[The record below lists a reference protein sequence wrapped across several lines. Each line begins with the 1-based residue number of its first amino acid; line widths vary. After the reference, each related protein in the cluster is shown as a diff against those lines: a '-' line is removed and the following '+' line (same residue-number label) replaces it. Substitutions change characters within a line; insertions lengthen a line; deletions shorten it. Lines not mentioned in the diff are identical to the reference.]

1 MLMLIVHMKFRKI
14 NFRSCHQLPKHSHS
28 DNFQITVKFCYLQTK
43 CKMTERKSSI
53 SELNSSDTK
62 QTSTT
67 QKPPNP
73 RKCHSN
79 YESKAAAELDEDIVL
94 STLDSTPSTLSVN
107 AIQSKFPDHIS
118 DEHLRQ
124 HFSKYEKYILH
135 AVILRSRRAKYG
147 LITFSSYDIAETAR
161 KAFRNKRLLG
171 CLTRLNHFGPTNN
184 ATPRDQMPSKVA
196 SFVPSMTDSQ
206 APASVCIDK
215 QSDTKILHQAS
226 EIGPAVSSGDPPT
239 GNNTLCVEGIHSN
252 LPDEIGDEELM
263 KHFSAF
269 GNDIISAS
277 IVRNPQTKLSAGYG
291 VITFKSPAIA
301 KKAQKKYNG
310 THLCRKYQLRV
321 TLKNPT
327 FSTRSVIL
335 VAKGDEGIGPG
346 VLNSSNDRGVLES
359 NPSPNLTV
367 DDAFPAFTMK
377 QESQKA
383 NGCNTNNSSF
393 ASEADVSD
401 SIDIK
406 SLKKEENSCSNT
418 EGLVIEN
425 LSCIIDESEIKALIS
440 NCGAEVLSCTIL
452 PNPVAVNTCVANV
465 SLADSSLAGNII
477 KQLNDKEVYGCR
489 LQVRFAEMKHREPLL
504 HVEERKVSLALFN
517 FIAKQSCLQ
526 IKTFEQKGCAFYY
539 QETKGCAVLSAPGEN
554 IATEFLLQVFN
565 KYTEKTIVFKPNKWE
580 QLTIVRDKHTPSLL
594 NRAGS
599 KVCAE
604 ADAQIIPQIDQ
615 HEILF
620 VGTHEGVTRTSSW
633 LMDELNREI
642 QIER

>member
-1 MLMLIVHMKFRKI
+1 
-14 NFRSCHQLPKHSHS
+14 
-28 DNFQITVKFCYLQTK
+28 
-43 CKMTERKSSI
+43 MTERKSSI
-53 SELNSSDTK
+53 SKLNSSGTE
-62 QTSTT
+62 QTTTT
-67 QKPPNP
+67 QKPHNP
-73 RKCHSN
+73 RRRHSN
-79 YESKAAAELDEDIVL
+79 YESKAATELDQDIVL

-107 AIQSKFPDHIS
+107 AIKSKFPDHIS

-124 HFSKYEKYILH
+124 HFSKYEKYILR
-135 AVILRSRRAKYG
+135 AVILRSRRGKYG

-161 KAFRNKRLLG
+161 KAFRNHRLLG
-171 CLTRLNHFGPTNN
+171 CLTRLSHYEPTNN
-184 ATPRDQMPSKVA
+184 ATPRDQRPSKVA
-196 SFVPSMTDSQ
+196 SFVPFVTDSQ
-206 APASVCIDK
+206 AAASVCIDE
-215 QSDTKILHQAS
+215 QCSTKSVHQAS
-226 EIGPAVSSGDPPT
+226 EIGLAVGSGDPPT

-252 LPDEIGDEELM
+252 LPDEISDEELM
-263 KHFSAF
+263 RHFSAF

-291 VITFKSPAIA
+291 IITFKSSVIA

-327 FSTRSVIL
+327 FSTRSTIL
-335 VAKGDEGIGPG
+335 VAKGDEGIG
-346 VLNSSNDRGVLES
+346 VSSSSIDRGVLES
-359 NPSPNLTV
+359 DLSPNLAVNDVSPT
-367 DDAFPAFTMK
+367 FTMK
-377 QESQKA
+377 RESQKA
-383 NGCNTNNSSF
+383 DDCGTNNSSF
-393 ASEADVSD
+393 VSEADISD

-406 SLKKEENSCSNT
+406 SSKDKENPSSIT

-452 PNPVAVNTCVANV
+452 PNPVAVGTCIANV
-465 SLADSSLAGNII
+465 SLVDSSQVGKVI
-477 KQLNDKEVYGCR
+477 KQLNDKEAYGCR
-489 LQVRFAEMKHREPLL
+489 LQVHSAEREPPL

-517 FIAKQSCLQ
+517 FITKHGCSQ
-526 IKTFEQKGCAFYY
+526 IETFEQKGGAFYY

-554 IATEFLLQVFN
+554 IATEYLLQVFN
-565 KYTEKTIVFKPNKWE
+565 KYTEKTIVFKPSKWE

-599 KVCAE
+599 VVRAE
-604 ADAQIIPQIDQ
+604 ADVHIIPQIDQ

-642 QIER
+642 EIER

>member
-1 MLMLIVHMKFRKI
+1 M
-14 NFRSCHQLPKHSHS
+14 
-28 DNFQITVKFCYLQTK
+28 QTK
-43 CKMTERKSSI
+43 SKMTERKSSI
-53 SELNSSDTK
+53 SKLNSSGTE
-62 QTSTT
+62 QTTTT
-67 QKPPNP
+67 QKPHNP
-73 RKCHSN
+73 RRRHSN
-79 YESKAAAELDEDIVL
+79 YESKAATELDQDIVP

-124 HFSKYEKYILH
+124 HFSKYEKYILR
-135 AVILRSRRAKYG
+135 AVILRSRRGKYG

-161 KAFRNKRLLG
+161 KAFRNHRLLG
-171 CLTRLNHFGPTNN
+171 CLTRLSHYEPTNN

-196 SFVPSMTDSQ
+196 SLPSMTDSQ
-206 APASVCIDK
+206 AAASVCIDE
-215 QSDTKILHQAS
+215 QCSTKSVHQAS
-226 EIGPAVSSGDPPT
+226 EIGLAVGSGDPSV

-252 LPDEIGDEELM
+252 LPDEISDEELVR
-263 KHFSAF
+263 HFSAF

-291 VITFKSPAIA
+291 IITFKSSAIA

-321 TLKNPT
+321 TLKNST
-327 FSTRSVIL
+327 FSTRSTIL
-335 VAKGDEGIGPG
+335 VAKGDEGIG
-346 VLNSSNDRGVLES
+346 VLSSSVDRGVLES
-359 NPSPNLTV
+359 YPSPNLAV
-367 DDAFPAFTMK
+367 DDVSPAFTIK
-377 QESQKA
+377 QEFQKA
-383 NGCNTNNSSF
+383 DGCSTNNSSF
-393 ASEADVSD
+393 VSEADISD

-406 SLKKEENSCSNT
+406 SLKEKENPSSIT

-452 PNPVAVNTCVANV
+452 PNPVAVGTCIANV
-465 SLADSSLAGNII
+465 SLVDSSQVGKVIE
-477 KQLNDKEVYGCR
+477 QLNDKEAYGCR
-489 LQVRFAEMKHREPLL
+489 LQVCSAERKHREPLL

-517 FIAKQSCLQ
+517 FITKHGCSQ
-526 IKTFEQKGCAFYY
+526 IETFEQKGGAFYY

-565 KYTEKTIVFKPNKWE
+565 KYTEKTIVFKPSKWE

-599 KVCAE
+599 KVRAE
-604 ADAQIIPQIDQ
+604 ADAHIIPQIDQ

-642 QIER
+642 EIER